1 MPFTYSWQN
10 AITLVSKMVK
20 GIPTSTID
28 AQVCDMVSG
37 EMYGYFPWSWTV
49 SAFGAIPLVDG
60 QQDYSNVAGMYR
72 LLRGRL
78 VRTDTTPNQF
88 RDVTVRQTLA
98 PDLDPVGWTAIS
110 DISSEEG
117 VGLLRLNR
125 AVSVPTGMT
134 LQIQG
139 EYQVNP
145 TKVTSTGQGMW
156 FPDEYLPVACEGL
169 LAWYYRIADDP
180 RFVTQYGAFKAAL
193 SDMAKAED
201 YPATMQVFPDDS
213 LGVGQA
219 YIGSLNLFGG

>member
-1 MPFTYSWQN
+1 
-10 AITLVSKMVK
+10 MVK

-60 QQDYSNVAGMYR
+60 QQDYSNVAGLYR
-72 LLRGRL
+72 LLRARL
-78 VRTDTTPNQF
+78 VRTDTTPDQ
-88 RDVTVRQTLA
+88 VLELTVRQTLS
-98 PDLDPVGWTAIS
+98 PDLDPVGWTAIT
-110 DISSEEG
+110 DISNEEG

-145 TKVTSTGQGMW
+145 TKITATSQGLW
-156 FPDEYLPVACEGL
+156 FPDEYMPVACEGL
-169 LAWYYRIADDP
+169 LYWYYRLADDP
-180 RFVTQYGAFKAAL
+180 RAVQQYAAFHAAL
-193 SDMAKAED
+193 KEMSVAED
-201 YPATMQVFPDDS
+201 YPATLQVFPDDS

-219 YIGSLNLFGG
+219 YIGSLNIFGS